1 MPRRPESTRQPT
13 ESQTP
18 WVGFATRAVHVGQGP
33 DPQTGAVVQ
42 PIHLATTFAQ
52 DGVGRHRG
60 FEYSRSDNPTR
71 RQFEECIASLE
82 SATHAL
88 AFASGLAATTTLLLL
103 FDPGAHIV
111 FTEDVYGG
119 SYRLFDKVLRR
130 YGLRFTAV
138 DPTDVDAVRSA
149 LDEPTA
155 LLWLESPTNPLLRV
169 VDIAALSEIA
179 HERGAQVC
187 VDSTFASPVLTRPL
201 ELGADLVVHSSTKFL
216 GGHSDVLGGA
226 VLTSDD
232 AAAERLRFHQ
242 NAVGAVPS
250 PFDCWL
256 LLRGLKTLELRVHRQ
271 SDSALHVAEWLTQHP
286 AVQRVHYPG
295 LADHPQHDLARRQM
309 SGRYGGVVSFELPN
323 KEAALSTLER
333 LRVFTLAESLGAVES
348 LAEHPALMTHAS
360 LPPELRARSGVSD
373 GLIRLSVGVEDV
385 EDLIADLDQA
395 LAATAQQNS

>member
-1 MPRRPESTRQPT
+1 
-13 ESQTP
+13 
-18 WVGFATRAVHVGQGP
+18 
-33 DPQTGAVVQ
+33 
-42 PIHLATTFAQ
+42 LATTFAQ

-103 FDPGAHIV
+103 F
-111 FTEDVYGG
+111 
-119 SYRLFDKVLRR
+119 FDKVLRR

-179 HERGAQVC
+179 HERDAQVC

-232 AAAERLRFHQ
+232 TAAERLRFHQ

-271 SDSALHVAEWLTQHP
+271 SDSALRVAEWLTQHP

-309 SGRYGGVVSFELPN
+309 SGRYGGVVSFELPS
-323 KEAALSTLER
+323 KEVALSALER

>member
-1 MPRRPESTRQPT
+1 MPRRPHITRQPT
-13 ESQTP
+13 KSQIP

-33 DPQTGAVVQ
+33 DAQTGAVVQ

-52 DGVGRHRG
+52 DGVGHHRG

-82 SATHAL
+82 GASHAL
-88 AFASGLAATTTLLLL
+88 AFASGLAATTTLMLL

-119 SYRLFDKVLRR
+119 SYRLFDKVMRR

-138 DPTDVDAVRSA
+138 DPTDIDAVKAA
-149 LDEPTA
+149 LDEQTA
-155 LLWLESPTNPLLRV
+155 LLWLESPTNPLLSV
-169 VDIAALSEIA
+169 VDIAALSELA
-179 HERGAQVC
+179 HSRGARVC

-201 ELGADLVVHSSTKFL
+201 ELGADLVMHSSTKFL
-216 GGHSDVLGGA
+216 GGHSDVLGGV

-232 AAAERLRFHQ
+232 TAAERLRFHQ

-256 LLRGLKTLELRVHRQ
+256 LLRGLKTLELRVQRQ
-271 SDSALHVAEWLTQHP
+271 SDSALKVAEWL
-286 AVQRVHYPG
+286 AQRASVKRVYYPG
-295 LADHPQHDLARRQM
+295 LPDHPQHDLACRQM
-309 SGRYGGVVSFELPN
+309 SGRYGGVVSFELPT
-323 KEAALSTLER
+323 KEAALAALER
-333 LRVFTLAESLGAVES
+333 MRVFTLAESLGAVES

-395 LAATAQQNS
+395 LAATGQQNS

>member
-1 MPRRPESTRQPT
+1 
-13 ESQTP
+13 
-18 WVGFATRAVHVGQGP
+18 
-33 DPQTGAVVQ
+33 VVQ

-88 AFASGLAATTTLLLL
+88 AFASGLAATATVLLL

-138 DPTDVDAVRSA
+138 DPTDVDAVKSA
-149 LDEPTA
+149 LDEPAA

-169 VDIAALSEIA
+169 VDIAGLSKIAL
-179 HERGAQVC
+179 ERGAKVC

-232 AAAERLRFHQ
+232 VIAERLRFHQ

-271 SDSALHVAEWLTQHP
+271 SDNALQVAEWLAKHASVT
-286 AVQRVHYPG
+286 RVYYPG
-295 LADHPQHDLARRQM
+295 LPDHPQHDLACRQM
-309 SGRYGGVVSFELPN
+309 SGRYGGVVSFELPT
-323 KEAALSTLER
+323 KDAALSALER
-333 LRVFTLAESLGAVES
+333 MRIFTLAESLGAVES

-360 LPPELRARSGVSD
+360 LPPELRERSGVSD

-385 EDLIADLDQA
+385 DDLIADLDQA
-395 LAATAQQNS
+395 LAA

>member
-1 MPRRPESTRQPT
+1 MPRRQ
-13 ESQTP
+13 
-18 WVGFATRAVHVGQGP
+18 GLATRAVHVGQGP
-33 DPQTGAVVQ
+33 DAQTGAVVQ

-52 DGVGRHRG
+52 DGVGGHRG

-82 SATHAL
+82 SASHAL
-88 AFASGLAATTTLLLL
+88 AFASGLAATTTVLLL

-119 SYRLFDKVLRR
+119 SYRLFDKVMRR

-138 DPTDVDAVRSA
+138 DPTDIEAVKTA
-149 LDEPTA
+149 LNEPTA

-169 VDIAALSEIA
+169 VDISALSELA
-179 HERGAQVC
+179 HSRGAKVC
-187 VDSTFASPVLTRPL
+187 VDSTFASPILTRPL
-201 ELGADLVVHSSTKFL
+201 ELGADLVMHSSTKFL

-226 VLTSDD
+226 VMTSDD
-232 AAAERLRFHQ
+232 AVAERLRFHQ

-271 SDSALHVAEWLTQHP
+271 SDSALQVAEWLTQHP

-295 LADHPQHDLARRQM
+295 LATHPQHELACRQM

-323 KEAALSTLER
+323 KEAALTALAR

-360 LPPELRARSGVSD
+360 LSREMRARSGVTD
-373 GLIRLSVGVEDV
+373 GLIRLSVGVEDI

-395 LAATAQQNS
+395 LAATAQRSS